1 MSDLYTFDIKRKAG
15 GKSKKTIKTKVIIK
29 RPTLAETE
37 DGEFFY
43 GQKFNEFINAGFLT
57 KAMLSKKMEDIG
69 EGVFSKK
76 ETSQMQEIMK
86 QNVEASRIIEFYGEA
101 KDLDEEQTEKLENAK
116 DDFVATQSALY
127 QYQSQLRDQ
136 YSQTADAKA
145 EQKLIEWFVFNFS
158 FYEDKIDDKKG
169 LFPIFQGEN
178 YDDKRKFYLYIS
190 DEATEIKDAD
200 LKKAKDIFQ
209 ESYDTLIRVISIW
222 FNQLGRDQ
230 KSIDK
235 ALGELF
241 TEEEDGK

>member
-15 GKSKKTIKTKVIIK
+15 GKSKKTIKTKIIIK
-29 RPTLAETE
+29 KPSLAQTE

-76 ETSQMQEIMK
+76 ESSQMQEIMK

-101 KDLDEEQTEKLENAK
+101 KGLDDE
-116 DDFVATQSALY
+116 
-127 QYQSQLRDQ
+127 YQSQLRDQ
-136 YSQTADAKA
+136 YSQTADSKA

-158 FYEDKIDDKKG
+158 FYEDKIDDKKE
-169 LFPIFQGEN
+169 LFSIFQGEN
-178 YDDKRKFYLYIS
+178 YDDKRNFYLHIS
-190 DEATEIKDAD
+190 DEDTEIKDED

-235 ALGELF
+235 ALAELF
-241 TEEEDGK
+241 AEEEDGK

>member
-15 GKSKKTIKTKVIIK
+15 WKSKKTIKTKVIIK

-101 KDLDEEQTEKLENAK
+101 KDLDEEQAEKLENAK

-127 QYQSQLRDQ
+127 QLS
-136 YSQTADAKA
+136 
-145 EQKLIEWFVFNFS
+145 LIH
-158 FYEDKIDDKKG
+158 I
-169 LFPIFQGEN
+169 
-178 YDDKRKFYLYIS
+178 
-190 DEATEIKDAD
+190 
-200 LKKAKDIFQ
+200 
-209 ESYDTLIRVISIW
+209 
-222 FNQLGRDQ
+222 
-230 KSIDK
+230 
-235 ALGELF
+235 
-241 TEEEDGK
+241 